1 MSRHVVVTGGA
12 GFIGSNL
19 VDVLLRDGFSVTVID
34 DLSTGFER
42 HLDAGNVKVARRD
55 ITRVDVDDLA
65 TDFAGADTVY
75 HLAANADVRF
85 GWDHPRLDHEQNLV
99 ATLNVLDACERAG
112 VRDIVFSSTGS
123 VYGEATEI
131 PTPEVAR
138 FPVQTSLYAASKAAS
153 EAFIEAHATA
163 GRIRA
168 TIFRFVSVLG
178 PRYSHGHVF
187 DFVRQLRR
195 SPDKLT
201 ILGDGSQRKSYMH
214 VDDCVAALTSL
225 RPASDVEVFN
235 LGTDGY
241 CTVSDSAG
249 WICGR
254 LGLEPAFEFT
264 GGDRGWVGDNP
275 YIYLDVSK
283 AARAGWKTRKTIKES
298 VEDTVDWLLA
308 NKWVFDA
315 R

>member
-1 MSRHVVVTGGA
+1 MTGGA

-19 VDVLLRDGFSVTVID
+19 VDVLLKDGVSVTVID
-34 DLSTGFER
+34 NLSTGFKR
-42 HLDAGNVKVARRD
+42 HLDFGNVKVVQRD
-55 ITRVDVDDLA
+55 ITLADVEDLA
-65 TDFAGADTVY
+65 ADFAGADTVY

-85 GWDHPRLDHEQNLV
+85 GWDHPRLDHQQNLV
-99 ATLNVLDACERAG
+99 ATLNVLDACEKAG

-123 VYGEATEI
+123 VYGEAAEI
-131 PTPEVAR
+131 PTPEVAG
-138 FPVQTSLYAASKAAS
+138 FPVQTSLYAASKVAS

-163 GRIRA
+163 GRVRA

-187 DFVRQLRR
+187 DFVRQLSR
-195 SPDKLT
+195 SPKKLT
-201 ILGDGSQRKSYMH
+201 ILGDGTQRKSYMH

-225 RPASDVEVFN
+225 RPAGDVEVFN
-235 LGTDGY
+235 LGADGY

-249 WICGR
+249 WISRR
-254 LGLEPAFEFT
+254 LGLEPVFEFT
-264 GGDRGWVGDNP
+264 GGDRGWIGDNP

-283 AARAGWKTRKTIKES
+283 AARAGWKTRRTIRDS

-308 NKWVFDA
+308 NEWIFDA